1 MTHHTAHATSEPAV
15 RLSGGQG
22 IVAAIPQLLGFVP
35 TDSLVLVCLTG
46 PRSRVG
52 PVVRV
57 DLFPPGSTDM
67 VRQLTQH
74 AVRYAD
80 SAVVVCYDDAGR
92 PACLDPVLEALARGG
107 VPVVSALCVG
117 GGVIREAATARAMA
131 DDPGIP
137 VLDQSDP
144 QSQQLAAAT
153 VLAGRR
159 VLATRAELAASIAGP
174 EGPADDGFRT
184 ALADARDR
192 FEAILA
198 ESPRD
203 LTVPLSVALD
213 EAFARVVSEDRS
225 PSGVGPG
232 AAADLIVLIG
242 HIGCRD
248 QLVARA
254 VGRGDASAIPALISV
269 ARRCPRDCA
278 AEICA
283 VLAAAAYRSGDG
295 ALAQCAV
302 DRTLESA
309 PSHRLGNLLRAAFT
323 AGIPPQSLAAL
334 SEIRIPADHRG
345 PKKPTKSTQQRQRR
359 AISRLS

>member
-1 MTHHTAHATSEPAV
+1 MSHHTAHAASESVV

-57 DLFPPGSTDM
+57 DLFPPGSTD
-67 VRQLTQH
+67 VIRQLTQH

-92 PACLDPVLEALARGG
+92 PACLDPVLAALARGG
-107 VPVVSALCVG
+107 VPVVGALCVL

-131 DDPGIP
+131 ADPGIP
-137 VLDQSDP
+137 LLDQADT
-144 QSQQLAAAT
+144 QAQQLTAAT

-174 EGPADDGFRT
+174 EGPADDALRT
-184 ALADARDR
+184 TLTDARDR
-192 FEAILA
+192 FAAILT
-198 ESPRD
+198 ESPRN
-203 LTVPLSVALD
+203 LTLPLSVALD

-225 PSGVGPG
+225 PSGVSAS
-232 AAADLIVLIG
+232 AAADLIVLVG
-242 HIGCRD
+242 HTGCRD

-254 VGRGDASAIPALISV
+254 VGRGDASVIPALISV
-269 ARRCPRDCA
+269 ARRCPRDRA

-283 VLAAAAYRSGDG
+283 VLAAAAYRFGDG

-302 DRTLESA
+302 DRTLESE

-323 AGIPPQSLAAL
+323 AGIPPGSLAAL
-334 SEIRIPADHRG
+334 AEIRIPADQRG
-345 PKKPTKSTQQRQRR
+345 PKKPKKRRQRA